1 MSLFMS
7 LPPPHLPPINT
18 LSPYGVTNPPMSK
31 QSGENPAVPFH
42 ISATDT

>member
-7 LPPPHLPPINT
+7 PPPHWPLT
-18 LSPYGVTNPPMSK
+18 LCLPYGVTNPPMSK

>member
-7 LPPPHLPPINT
+7 PLPPPLT
-18 LSPYGVTNPPMSK
+18 LRFPYGVTNRPMSK